1 MNSTFVRRYFR
12 FPVRR
17 MRYRLR
23 RAQFRLRYG
32 AQPAPVLFA
41 NSFPKSG
48 THLLLQALMGF
59 AKLGPAVYSG
69 LPAITMFHGFTGEQA
84 PAAEVARQIEG
95 LASGDIGYGHVHAE
109 PELVDALSKDKI
121 VSYFIYRDPRDVVV
135 SHAYYVTHIW
145 TSHVHH
151 EYYANELTNFEQRL
165 TASIQGRPELTDISF
180 PGIQQRFAPY
190 VGWLDH
196 PATLAI
202 RFEDFIREKQATLE
216 AILEHAQGRGFPVQG
231 DRAQALQLLEWA
243 IDPENS
249 PTFRSGKIG
258 GWREQFTPEHKAVFK
273 ELAGELLVKLGY
285 EADLNW

>member
-12 FPVRR
+12 FPIRR
-17 MRYRLR
+17 VRYRLR
-23 RAQFRLRYG
+23 RAGYRLRYG
-32 AQPAPVLFA
+32 GRPAPVLFA

-59 AKLGPAVYSG
+59 AKIGPAVYSG
-69 LPAITMFHGFTGEQA
+69 LPAITMFHGFTGEQT

-95 LASGDIGYGHVHAE
+95 LASGDIGYGHVHAD
-109 PELVDALSKDKI
+109 PELAAALGKDGV

-151 EYYANELTNFEQRL
+151 DYYANQLTDFGQRL

-180 PGIQQRFAPY
+180 PGIHQRFAPY

-196 PATLAI
+196 PATLAM

-216 AILEHAQGRGFPVQG
+216 AILAHAEGRGFPVRDG
-231 DRAQALQLLEWA
+231 RDRALEQLERA

-258 GWREQFTPEHKAVFK
+258 GWREHFTPAHKALFK
-273 ELAGELLVKLGY
+273 DLAGELLVKLGY
-285 EADLNW
+285 EADLSW